1 MSAARMGLPHSA
13 GELGV
18 DGDHRSSSTRVQSH
32 RTWAGWGGDS
42 GRVHQQSWTSQ
53 GDDLDPGSPAGRE
66 QQGMAQKQ
74 GYGIGP
80 MPIQGTGYK
89 ATTFVSL
96 ESLQE
101 NQSLNQGSWRQGWGQ
116 AQLWCSSGQGWK
128 IAPGWMSRGCVNG
141 GPRWSWS
148 GLIITN

>member
-1 MSAARMGLPHSA
+1 MISCIDSHIKIGLVKVFFSFFLILYMIFSVREQQEWAYPTVQVSWVLMVTTGAHQPGCSPTGPEQDGVAIVA
-13 GELGV
+13 GST
-18 DGDHRSSSTRVQSH
+18 SSLV
-32 RTWAGWGGDS
+32 
-42 GRVHQQSWTSQ
+42 SQ

-116 AQLWCSSGQGWK
+116 AQL
-128 IAPGWMSRGCVNG
+128 
-141 GPRWSWS
+141 
-148 GLIITN
+148 